1 MSRQFISKIIALLA
15 GIVLLTVAYSHNKDS
30 LYVISGNA
38 YGTNWII
45 KSPEYIA
52 DHHRDNIEKILSE
65 IDYVASNYKED
76 SEIAIINNSTN
87 TYDFI
92 SEDLFNILNIA
103 KDVEKKSQGF
113 YNIML
118 GKVSSNL
125 GFSPTFNKELVHKK
139 DDT

>member
-1 MSRQFISKIIALLA
+1 MSRHFISKIIALLA

-30 LYVISGNA
+30 LYVISGSA

-52 DHHRDNIEKILSE
+52 DHHKVNIEKILSE

-76 SEIAIINNSTN
+76 SEIAIIKNSTKTN
-87 TYDFI
+87 HIVSDDHY
-92 SEDLFNILNIA
+92 NILKIA
-103 KDVEKKSQGF
+103 KDVENKSQGF

-118 GKVSSNL
+118 
-125 GFSPTFNKELVHKK
+125 
-139 DDT
+139 